1 MRKLHSRNKELEIET
16 KSMRENMVLGLR
28 EKDAVSERFQSES
41 EVVQRIGNA
50 LRLCIRCIP
59 PLMRRIDELRNEKV
73 SQRKRRGGRAQE
85 REARKREKSGAQ
97 EGRAGRERKRRAG
110 HERRRR
116 AGCERSRSSSPLPAP
131 NTPSRPP
138 SLPLTT
144 ITR

>member
-16 KSMRENMVLGLR
+16 KSIRENMVLGLR

-85 REARKREKSGAQ
+85 REEWGASAREKSGARAQ
-97 EGRAGRERKRRAG
+97 ETSGARAQKKSGVRAKK
-110 HERRRR
+110 ELFSL
-116 AGCERSRSSSPLPAP
+116 A
-131 NTPSRPP
+131 RP
-138 SLPLTT
+138 
-144 ITR
+144 